1 MDEFILIF
9 KSVRTEVYIPELP
22 LAWSRTL
29 DPYQASFIVKFTDS
43 DWCLHDGSKI
53 ERFAGVEPRL
63 RGKNAGKAKKFTAS
77 VLKYALLSSDRLGIS
92 SPKHAASTPD
102 SALRTLV
109 TGTCV
114 HLPASRCSNHKI
126 KASSAFSPTFPDP
139 MPSPMDTEDSPRIPR
154 SSKRRRLNFACNYCR
169 GRKTRCDEQQPS
181 CQACILAGVTCVTE
195 DRRRPGKVIKR
206 REAGKSTDGGSVTS
220 ASPSEYGL
228 QGQAA
233 GDGTVERRQS
243 VAGPR
248 TISEV
253 TGPIRARSQSPR
265 PSQSRD
271 SSHTD
276 TISNPLPI
284 WRQSTGTTSFQV
296 LTEWLDLA
304 CFRLGIP
311 YHFGSYPP
319 SSLNPQSASQPH
331 GIPITPET
339 WVPQTLFDA
348 YSREIHTFFPVV
360 RLDQARADVVQS
372 HLSSRSGDIAALRS
386 HLLFAAG
393 GWILQHADRK
403 SYMDETLSLARN
415 ALGHLIG
422 NVSYETVEVLFLFS
436 VCLRLN
442 DELISAWTTLGI
454 CLSIA
459 HSLGLNKPGK
469 QHKKPVDI
477 DAWSPAWWALY
488 SYEKL
493 FSFQLGYVS
502 TISDDAFETL
512 DLDVLKSATLQPP
525 RIALSM
531 ASVFSKMTRRCATA
545 RQLEERASRKA
556 VEAVIKEKV
565 NSAGEAFLMLTNWAN
580 SVPAGIRPTSD
591 FMRVPEDLALAS
603 FVSLHYHNA
612 LIMLNRNSL
621 LISKNALHKA
631 VEIIAKGTP
640 WEYQIR
646 NGQSMV
652 ANSARKIIHLLA
664 DSEDSASHLF
674 APAYFPLLHAMY
686 VLAVHI
692 LKQPHSRISKID
704 QSLLVTAADL
714 VRCYCVRLNEEDR
727 LNTILNGLLRV
738 VQEAMKP
745 VTATGDSERDTP
757 ALNSSTNL
765 SDQNVTPLTE
775 QHSEI
780 QTFTQSLRHSD
791 SAFLGPPP
799 LAMEEGILDPFSGQP
814 FNMPIM
820 PDEIGC
826 DWADFEN
833 LLQRLESEGNM
844 YPVDEGMIVDI

>member
-1 MDEFILIF
+1 
-9 KSVRTEVYIPELP
+9 
-22 LAWSRTL
+22 
-29 DPYQASFIVKFTDS
+29 
-43 DWCLHDGSKI
+43 
-53 ERFAGVEPRL
+53 
-63 RGKNAGKAKKFTAS
+63 
-77 VLKYALLSSDRLGIS
+77 
-92 SPKHAASTPD
+92 
-102 SALRTLV
+102 
-109 TGTCV
+109 
-114 HLPASRCSNHKI
+114 
-126 KASSAFSPTFPDP
+126 
-139 MPSPMDTEDSPRIPR
+139 MDTEDSPGIPR

-169 GRKTRCDEQQPS
+169 SRKTRCDEQQPS

-228 QGQAA
+228 QA
-233 GDGTVERRQS
+233 GAMERRHS
-243 VAGPR
+243 VAEPR
-248 TISEV
+248 TIEVV

-284 WRQSTGTTSFQV
+284 WRQSAGTTSFQV

-304 CFRLGIP
+304 CFRLSIP

-319 SSLNPQSASQPH
+319 STLNPQSASQPQH

-348 YSREIHTFFPVV
+348 YAKEIHTFYPVV
-360 RLDQARADVVQS
+360 RLDQARADAVQS
-372 HLSSRSGDIAALRS
+372 HPGNLASHAVDIASLRS
-386 HLLFAAG
+386 HLLFAAAG
-393 GWILQHADRK
+393 CILQHAKRK
-403 SYMDETLSLARN
+403 AYMTETLALARN
-415 ALGHLIG
+415 VLGHLIG
-422 NVSYETVEVLFLFS
+422 TVSYDTIEVLFLFS

-442 DELISAWTTLGI
+442 DEIISAWTTLGI

-469 QHKKPVDI
+469 NRKKPLDL
-477 DAWSPAWWALY
+477 DAWNPAWWALY

-502 TISDDAFETL
+502 TISDDAFDTL
-512 DLDVLKSATLQPP
+512 ELDVVKSTTLEPS

-531 ASVFSKMTRRCATA
+531 ANVFSKMSRRCATA
-545 RQLEERASRKA
+545 RQLEERASRRA
-556 VEAVIKEKV
+556 LEAVVKEKV
-565 NSAGEAFLMLTNWAN
+565 TSTGEAFLMLTNWAN
-580 SVPAGIRPTSD
+580 SVPSGIRPTSD
-591 FMRVPEDLALAS
+591 FMRVPENLGLAS

-621 LISKNALHKA
+621 LISKNALHMA
-631 VEIIAKGTP
+631 VEIIAKDTP

-664 DSEDSASHLF
+664 DNDESASHLF

-692 LKQPHSRISKID
+692 LKQPHSRVSKID

-714 VRCYCVRLNEEDR
+714 VRCYCVGLSEEDR

-745 VTATGDSERDTP
+745 ISAPKDDDRNTP
-757 ALNSSTNL
+757 ALNSSTSL
-765 SDQNVTPLTE
+765 SDQNVTPLTD
-775 QHSEI
+775 Q
-780 QTFTQSLRHSD
+780 QTFTEAVGQSDPS
-791 SAFLGPPP
+791 
-799 LAMEEGILDPFSGQP
+799 LAPHFSMDESILDPFSGQP
-814 FNMPIM
+814 FNMPIL

-833 LLQRLESEGNM
+833 LLQRLETEGSL
-844 YPVDEGMIVDI
+844 YPTDEGMIIDI